1 MVFGKPPRFLTG
13 RLSHYSREQ
22 TMDRRFLSMI
32 ALIVLG
38 VTTSTSGLLFG
49 SDTLARPSRTYDVQ
63 HYRIEVRL
71 DADKKQV
78 IGSTTVTV
86 VPLRSKLDS
95 LVLHAVDMDVSSLT
109 IAGHKPLR
117 YVNDRKQLTVFLD
130 RTYSVVDTLRIRVD
144 YSCTP
149 SAGMYFIAPDSSDP
163 TRHRQIWSQGEDMD
177 NRNWFPCWDYPNDQA
192 TSEVIATVQ
201 DSWTVLSNGALLSVN
216 HDRKNKTKTFHWSQS
231 KPHVAYL
238 VMLVAGEYKVITEKY
253 KNIPLEYYVY
263 GERAEDGRRSLA
275 ATPQIMKFMES
286 ATGFAYPWEKFAQVF
301 IDEFMWGGMENTSA
315 VTLNTSY
322 LIDRR
327 GLLDFTADD
336 VVAHELAHQWFGDL
350 VTSRDWTELWLNEGF
365 ANYFESL
372 YKKQAKGKDEQQY
385 DLMSQMAAVI
395 GTERGQGRKPLVS
408 DGSYTTNLY
417 SKGALVL
424 YMLNDILGDE
434 DFFRSIRLYL
444 KRHAFTSVS
453 TYDLQRSIED
463 ATGQNLDWFF
473 GQWVY
478 GAGHPQF
485 SVSTSWD
492 EPEKT
497 LRVTVRQTQTIDSL
511 GGLFVVPVDIECTTT
526 SGKTSQLVWLTKQE
540 QVIAI
545 PLAEKPL
552 MVIFDKGMKLLKTLK
567 FEKSKEEFLV
577 QLVRAEDVSD
587 RIAAVRGLR
596 EHKDDV
602 SVYSALKQA
611 ALHDTFWGVRREAT
625 IYLGTMKQD
634 GVKEAMFEVYD
645 DGKSSIRNAAIV
657 ALEQFKSSD
666 VVAFL
671 KKALDADSSY
681 IVQSS
686 CLQALAGMDTL
697 EALSAARRLVT
708 QESHRDILRRSALQ
722 VLRTVRS
729 PETIPYAMKY
739 AERGNPVGIRTAALE
754 VLGEVGEKDL
764 GSRKAVI
771 RYAHDTNAAIRK
783 RAIRTLGVWGGED
796 ARAALEQCKTAE
808 PNQDVRV
815 EIDSALEG
823 LSK

>member
-1 MVFGKPPRFLTG
+1 M
-13 RLSHYSREQ
+13 
-22 TMDRRFLSMI
+22 
-32 ALIVLG
+32 
-38 VTTSTSGLLFG
+38 
-49 SDTLARPSRTYDVQ
+49 
-63 HYRIEVRL
+63 
-71 DADKKQV
+71 
-78 IGSTTVTV
+78 
-86 VPLRSKLDS
+86 
-95 LVLHAVDMDVSSLT
+95 
-109 IAGHKPLR
+109 
-117 YVNDRKQLTVFLD
+117 
-130 RTYSVVDTLRIRVD
+130 
-144 YSCTP
+144 
-149 SAGMYFIAPDSSDP
+149 
-163 TRHRQIWSQGEDMD
+163 
-177 NRNWFPCWDYPNDQA
+177 
-192 TSEVIATVQ
+192 
-201 DSWTVLSNGALLSVN
+201 
-216 HDRKNKTKTFHWSQS
+216 
-231 KPHVAYL
+231 
-238 VMLVAGEYKVITEKY
+238 
-253 KNIPLEYYVY
+253 
-263 GERAEDGRRSLA
+263 
-275 ATPQIMKFMES
+275 
-286 ATGFAYPWEKFAQVF
+286 
-301 IDEFMWGGMENTSA
+301 
-315 VTLNTSY
+315 
-322 LIDRR
+322 
-327 GLLDFTADD
+327 
-336 VVAHELAHQWFGDL
+336 
-350 VTSRDWTELWLNEGF
+350 
-365 ANYFESL
+365 
-372 YKKQAKGKDEQQY
+372 
-385 DLMSQMAAVI
+385 
-395 GTERGQGRKPLVS
+395 
-408 DGSYTTNLY
+408 
-417 SKGALVL
+417 
-424 YMLNDILGDE
+424 
-434 DFFRSIRLYL
+434 
-444 KRHAFTSVS
+444 
-453 TYDLQRSIED
+453 
-463 ATGQNLDWFF
+463 
-473 GQWVY
+473 
-478 GAGHPQF
+478 
-485 SVSTSWD
+485 
-492 EPEKT
+492 
-497 LRVTVRQTQTIDSL
+497 
-511 GGLFVVPVDIECTTT
+511 
-526 SGKTSQLVWLTKQE
+526 WLTKQE

-545 PLAEKPL
+545 RLAEKPL

-596 EHKDDV
+596 EHKEDV
-602 SVYSALKQA
+602 SVYAALKQA

-634 GVKEAMFEVYD
+634 GVKEAMFEVYN
-645 DGKSSIRNAAIV
+645 DGKSSVRNAAIV